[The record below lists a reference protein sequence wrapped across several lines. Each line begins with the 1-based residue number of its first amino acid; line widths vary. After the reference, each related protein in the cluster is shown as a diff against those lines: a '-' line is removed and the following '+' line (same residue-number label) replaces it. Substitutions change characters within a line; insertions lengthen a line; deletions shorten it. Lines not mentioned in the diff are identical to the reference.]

1 MAKASLIISILTL
14 LVLAVQMVWED
25 KINKE
30 KEILRE
36 HTLELRNAL
45 TDSDV
50 VEEEDIKLRDAQMP
64 SNTRQALNSALSD
77 RRLILLDSAL
87 DLTRDKD
94 LSGHVGTYSYVVLSR
109 QMERQ
114 ARYRDA
120 LFLLNSA
127 LGQETA
133 PSLEKSIV
141 QAEIGSI
148 CLRPKTDVFDSAGGN
163 SAFNDALSWSAT
175 KTDDNSK
182 WASLNL
188 LITWTE
194 ADLEAEEWDNAGK
207 HSQQAR
213 AKLESLK
220 NMNPSQRTDASDE
233 LSRIDQL
240 VASHSAP
247 PQEQSFPFPIL
258 Q

>member
-25 KINKE
+25 MINKE

-45 TDSDV
+45 TDLDV

-64 SNTRQALNSALSD
+64 SNTRQALSSALND

-114 ARYRDA
+114 AR
-120 LFLLNSA
+120 
-127 LGQETA
+127 
-133 PSLEKSIV
+133 
-141 QAEIGSI
+141 
-148 CLRPKTDVFDSAGGN
+148 
-163 SAFNDALSWSAT
+163 
-175 KTDDNSK
+175 
-182 WASLNL
+182 
-188 LITWTE
+188 
-194 ADLEAEEWDNAGK
+194 
-207 HSQQAR
+207 
-213 AKLESLK
+213 
-220 NMNPSQRTDASDE
+220 
-233 LSRIDQL
+233 
-240 VASHSAP
+240 
-247 PQEQSFPFPIL
+247 
-258 Q
+258 